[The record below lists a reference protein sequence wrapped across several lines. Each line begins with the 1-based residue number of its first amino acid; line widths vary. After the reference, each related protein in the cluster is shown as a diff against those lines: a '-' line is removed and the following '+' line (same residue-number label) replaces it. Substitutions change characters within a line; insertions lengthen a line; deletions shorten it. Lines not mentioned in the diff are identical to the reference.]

1 VLTPVTKNE
10 VKTMLKNL
18 GIENSYP
25 LLDQAGSYVYRDEFA
40 QILIDSFPQKFTDY
54 AYMRG

>member
-1 VLTPVTKNE
+1 
-10 VKTMLKNL
+10 MLKNL

-54 AYMRG
+54 AYMR